1 MKKLIFSFLIIASI
15 NPSLSYAQAN
25 TLEPIVLV
33 PGIMGSW
40 NWSVLLGRSTPDTW
54 DFHST
59 DHTWDKLIDELIE
72 EGYVLDNNL
81 FIAFYDWRKSNE
93 DSAINY
99 LIPTI
104 DRALANSSS
113 TKVNII
119 AHSMGGLVS
128 RSYIQSEDYI
138 NRNDVDQLV
147 MLGTPNYGS
156 SDVYTLWEGGEVP
169 GNWSQSDKNG
179 IKFILWFMTTFSA
192 NTSDYYDTIH
202 TFITSIGELLPTYD
216 FLSDSNDNVKPY
228 SSLTEATNPFL
239 ENLNESESMQNLKE
253 LGRITVI
260 AGTGTGTVGNISV
273 VERPALETKLWA
285 DGIPEP
291 INPIRNNPEG
301 DNRVL
306 LSSAFLNEFD
316 LIGPVLSRSNQNFWQ
331 KIFAVLIPLVRAQSD
346 EWDIDERLTQ
356 KEINSNHG
364 GLPTMAI
371 PEVFSALGLP
381 NPVGDFEP
389 PTEPNNITTFWF
401 ASPVAVKI
409 TDPQNRII
417 TKDSNQIPEAIYTG
431 ENDPNGVKMIIIPDG
446 LSGEYEVEL
455 IGTADGEYHM
465 AVASFVDDNDN
476 IVTVQKNVVEGEKIE
491 YVVDVNHYENVPVKI
506 SAPIITKPDLEESS
520 IIDLVNELLIDLEEY
535 YKDGKI
541 NNKGI
546 YQSLNNDLKF
556 VLATLK
562 EAELI
567 RSIGKKYP
575 KLHEF
580 KLKLAEKLVI
590 KKLESFILSVKKYNN
605 KDKID
610 DPATSSMVIKAEAI
624 LAKINN

>member
-331 KIFAVLIPLVRAQSD
+331 KIFAVFIPLVRAQSD

-446 LSGEYEVEL
+446 FSGEYEVEL

-476 IVTVQKNVVEGEKIE
+476 IVTVQKSVEEGEKIE